1 MKLLTLVILVVV
13 LGLLFYTAQTFHV
26 LQIVGKHSIT
36 FFQDV
41 YRDLREYRE
50 RDRDIQPDRG

>member
-1 MKLLTLVILVVV
+1 MKMLTLIIIVIV
-13 LGLLFYTAQTFHV
+13 LGLLFYTAQTFNV

-41 YRDLREYRE
+41 YRELREYRE
-50 RDRDIQPDRG
+50 RDHDIQSDRG